1 MTVVWRVVV
10 EGCEPA
16 DVNVVLLEEKLLSS
30 RDPLE
35 THQRVRRP
43 VP

>member
-1 MTVVWRVVV
+1 MWRVVV
-10 EGCEPA
+10 DARDPA
-16 DVNVVLLEEKLLSS
+16 DVNVVLLEDKHPAS